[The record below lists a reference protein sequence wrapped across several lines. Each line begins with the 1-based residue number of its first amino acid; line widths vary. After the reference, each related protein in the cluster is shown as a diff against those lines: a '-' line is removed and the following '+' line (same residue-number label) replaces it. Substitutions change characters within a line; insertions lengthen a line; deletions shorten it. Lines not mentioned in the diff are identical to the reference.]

1 MTLPTSTLR
10 GTVVQCGRIAVDE
23 ESVEG
28 LLIEIDPAALRDY
41 PQSMVYK
48 NFVAL
53 SQDDFDA
60 LTSREEFHAISLAP
74 REIRGELGDTIEDI
88 GSAMGLLREAINDT
102 TAGALQS
109 GKMCGNDALEII
121 SSLEIRFSNIAAKL
135 ARWAGDFS

>member
-1 MTLPTSTLR
+1 MTAPHLT
-10 GTVVQCGRIAVDE
+10 GTVVQSGRIAVDE

-41 PQSMVYK
+41 PGSMVYK

-53 SQDDFDA
+53 SQEDFNA
-60 LTSREEFHAISLAP
+60 MTSREEFHALSLAP
-74 REIRGELGDTIEDI
+74 REIRGELSDTIEDI

-102 TAGALQS
+102 TAGAIQS

-121 SSLEIRFSNIAAKL
+121 SLIEIRFSNIVAKL

>member
-1 MTLPTSTLR
+1 MTAPHLT
-10 GTVVQCGRIAVDE
+10 GTVVQSGRIAVNE

-41 PQSMVYK
+41 PGSMVYK

-53 SQDDFDA
+53 SQEDFNA
-60 LTSREEFHAISLAP
+60 MTSREEFHALSLAP
-74 REIRGELGDTIEDI
+74 REIRFELFETIEDI
-88 GSAMGLLREAINDT
+88 GSAIGLLREAINDT
-102 TAGALQS
+102 TAGAIQS

-121 SSLEIRFSNIAAKL
+121 SFLEIRFSNIVAKL